1 MPRANKVFVA
11 YDTDSSGAIDAT
23 EFLCIMQVLDPTLE
37 KAEIN
42 KTFQMVGAGEHVL
55 STGWYLLIYGG
66 RR

>member
-1 MPRANKVFVA
+1 MVPRANKVFVA

-55 STGWYLLIYGG
+55 H
-66 RR
+66 